1 MLSTNDG
8 MKHIEVDKTIS
19 FLWVEPFLRLI
30 YMVTKDISDKRTS
43 RSDEVGFQ
51 DDIGPIDQSET
62 EGTLSTQE
70 AVDMNSTA
78 AKRLGSRKRKQVVS
92 DLKRHKEFGVE
103 VEIGF
108 QKNRATW

>member
-1 MLSTNDG
+1 MLSTING

-51 DDIGPIDQSET
+51 DDIGPIDQSEA
-62 EGTLSTQE
+62 EGLYLHKRQWIWTAQQPKNSE
-70 AVDMNSTA
+70 AVS
-78 AKRLGSRKRKQVVS
+78 VS
-92 DLKRHKEFGVE
+92 KL
-103 VEIGF
+103 
-108 QKNRATW
+108 